1 MLWTNRGC
9 DTDYF
14 CPIETPPPTRYHVD
28 VMPGL
33 TTNRFVN
40 FSTNGIAP
48 EYGNRL
54 KPTFSLA
61 NFTPRGGRFL
71 GVWGTKKKSD
81 SLGGRVTGLHACCV
95 VFRAQTIA
103 CARSKTSKNMFR
115 LCCVFFP
122 CVYCFFCKFFWCLR
136 HVFFLSFLLW
146 FCVVVSVGFFLSF
159 PLSPLLCV
167 LLKHCICNPLLI
179 CFASVVLSRLII
191 F

>member
-48 EYGNRL
+48 GSGNRL

-61 NFTPRGGRFL
+61 NLIPRGGRFL
-71 GVWGTKKKSD
+71 GTKKKVIR
-81 SLGGRVTGLHACCV
+81 LVAV
-95 VFRAQTIA
+95 AQVKMLA
-103 CARSKTSKNMFR
+103 V
-115 LCCVFFP
+115 LCCGRKQPLAPAAKLENIFYSSVLCFFP
-122 CVYCFFCKFFWCLR
+122 VCL
-136 HVFFLSFLLW
+136 FFLQVFLCLTHLFFSWSFLLW
-146 FCVVVSVGFFLSF
+146 FCVVVSAGFSLSF
-159 PLSPLLCV
+159 PLSTVFCLLF
-167 LLKHCICNPLLI
+167 KHCICNALPFCFLPVGLSRLLI
-179 CFASVVLSRLII
+179 C
-191 F
+191 

>member
-48 EYGNRL
+48 GSGNRL

-61 NFTPRGGRFL
+61 NLIPRGWAFSRCL
-71 GVWGTKKKSD
+71 GNKKKSD
-81 SLGGRVTGLHACCV
+81 SLGGRCAGKNACCALL
-95 VFRAQTIA
+95 RAQATA
-103 CARSKTSKNMFR
+103 CARSKTPKYIILLS
-115 LCCVFFP
+115 CVFSPF
-122 CVYCFFCKFFWCLR
+122 VYWFFCKL
-136 HVFFLSFLLW
+136 
-146 FCVVVSVGFFLSF
+146 FCV
-159 PLSPLLCV
+159 
-167 LLKHCICNPLLI
+167 
-179 CFASVVLSRLII
+179 
-191 F
+191 